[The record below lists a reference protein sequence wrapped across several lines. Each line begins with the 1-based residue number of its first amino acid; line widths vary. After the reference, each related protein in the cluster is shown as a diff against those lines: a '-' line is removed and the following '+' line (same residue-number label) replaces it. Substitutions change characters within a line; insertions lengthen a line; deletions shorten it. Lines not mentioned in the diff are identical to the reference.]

1 MATKS
6 TLSEQVQRIYARF
19 LDKNNSSDVIDIREV
34 MLLVSQT
41 INKILKLEVAES
53 FKAGLVDIPK
63 CSLIQYTASVTAD
76 APNNRSFIT
85 LPVIP
90 LTLPLDMGIWSI
102 FASNAAM
109 TPYIPIPSQDVL
121 VFQGAN
127 LSYLEGQIGY
137 YVQGKS
143 VSSTG
148 ARVFFTKDLTLAG
161 NGSISSVIINILA
174 SDFSQFADNDMLP
187 ISPEVESAVITEV
200 LNIISGGRVS
210 QAELAS
216 QQQAQ

>member
-1 MATKS
+1 MANTKAI
-6 TLSEQVQRIYARF
+6 LSEQIQRIYARF
-19 LDKNNSSDVIDIREV
+19 LDKDNPSDVISIPEV
-34 MLLVSQT
+34 MLLVSQA

-76 APNNRSFIT
+76 APNNRSSIT

-102 FASNAAM
+102 SASNAAM
-109 TPYIPIPSQDVL
+109 TPYIPIPAQDVL

-127 LSYLEGQIGY
+127 LKFLEGQIGY
-137 YVQGKS
+137 YVQGKK
-143 VSSTG
+143 
-148 ARVFFTKDLTLAG
+148 VFFTKDITLAG